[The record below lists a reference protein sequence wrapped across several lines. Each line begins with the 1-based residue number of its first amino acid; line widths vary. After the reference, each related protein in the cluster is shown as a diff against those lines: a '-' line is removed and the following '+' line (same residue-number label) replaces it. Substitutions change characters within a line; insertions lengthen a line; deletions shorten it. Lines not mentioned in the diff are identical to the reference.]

1 MKTSKKILLSTVAF
15 FFIMIF
21 ATFFNVKAEMKDFKV
36 VEQTTTEIG
45 NFSNV
50 VVLSEGSVM
59 LTQADNN
66 ELISKAGLE
75 SINIKNDTLYIDTDA
90 RITINYK
97 LINSVTSTNNA
108 RIYLTGQSSD
118 NFKIVLENSSSLNL
132 NNVEI
137 KNLSIFSDNSS
148 PSVSG
153 RVYKITGNLK
163 NKSELR
169 INGSVKV
176 LNIKC
181 DEFSN
186 FYKY

>member
-1 MKTSKKILLSTVAF
+1 MKTSKKILLATVAF

-21 ATFFNVKAEMKDFKV
+21 ATFFEVKAEMKDYKV
-36 VEQTTTEIG
+36 EAKTITEIG

-50 VVLSEGSVM
+50 VVLSENSVS
-59 LTQADNN
+59 LTKSDRN
-66 ELISKAGLE
+66 ELISNAGLE

-90 RITINYK
+90 SIDINYK
-97 LINSVTSTNNA
+97 SLSSITLKDNGF
-108 RIYLTGQSSD
+108 IFLKDQESD
-118 NFKIVLENSSSLNL
+118 NFKIVLENSSRM
-132 NNVEI
+132 VIQDAEI

-148 PSVSG
+148 PTVSG
-153 RVYKITGNLK
+153 RIDKITGNIK
-163 NKSELR
+163 NNSELR

-181 DEFSN
+181 DNNSN